1 MTTAIRLAACAA
13 LLVGVVAAEARATD
27 ASIDMERLS
36 GITKV
41 LASDEFEGRAPGTAG
56 EAKTVDY
63 LVEQFRAGGLQP
75 GGDAGGWTQAVP
87 LVRTQVP
94 KGELMSVTIAGERFP
109 LVQDT
114 DVAALTLRP
123 VDRVVVRDAPLVFV
137 GYGVSAPERGWDD
150 YKGVDLR
157 GKIAVFLINDPD
169 FEARPGEFVH
179 GRFGGRAATY
189 YARWTYKYEEAARRG
204 AVGALIVHE
213 TAGAGYGW
221 NTCIAP
227 NGEGFDIVRA
237 DPAAD
242 KLLLQSWLHRD
253 TALRLFA
260 TAGLDFEE
268 LKARARSMA
277 FQPVTL
283 KGAVFAADY
292 TVEHSRLE
300 SRNVVGVLP
309 GRRQPD
315 ETVMIAAHWDA
326 YGIGA
331 PDATG
336 DRIRRGAADD
346 ALGVAGVI
354 ELARVFAS
362 GPRPQRSLVFVAWTA
377 EERGLLGSEYY
388 AVHPLFPLANTVAN
402 FTLDVLQTAGPAR
415 DVVLVGAGQN
425 QLDAYL
431 ERAAAEQG
439 RTVTPDA
446 KPERGLAF
454 RADHFS
460 LARRGVPA
468 LLLMA
473 IGGGADLVQG
483 GREAGDRWVS
493 EFTANCYHQPCDAWR
508 ADWDLRGALQDVALV
523 QRMTGELAN
532 SKDWPEW
539 RTGSEF
545 KAVRDAARTSG
556 RRNATPWHRLE

>member
-13 LLVGVVAAEARATD
+13 LLVVVATEARARD
-27 ASIDMERLS
+27 AAISMERLS
-36 GITKV
+36 DITKV

-56 EAKTVDY
+56 ETKTIDY
-63 LVEQFRAGGLQP
+63 LIEQFRAAGLRP
-75 GGDAGGWTQAVP
+75 GGEAGSWTQAVP

-94 KGELMSVTIAGERFP
+94 KGELMSVTVGGERIP
-109 LVQDT
+109 LVQDE
-114 DVAALTLRP
+114 DIAALTLRP
-123 VDRVVVRDAPLVFV
+123 VDRVLVRDAPLVFV
-137 GYGVSAPERGWDD
+137 GYGVAAPERGWDD

-169 FEARPGEFVH
+169 FEARSGEFVD

-237 DPAAD
+237 DPARD
-242 KLLLQSWLHRD
+242 KLLLQAWLHRD
-253 TALRLFA
+253 TALQLFA
-260 TAGLDFEE
+260 KAGLDFEA
-268 LKARARSMA
+268 LKAQARTMA

-283 KGAVFAADY
+283 RGAVLAADY
-292 TVEHSRLE
+292 AVEHSRLD
-300 SRNVVGVLP
+300 SRNVIGVLP
-309 GRRQPD
+309 GRRRPD

-354 ELARVFAS
+354 ELARVFAN
-362 GPRPQRSLVFVAWTA
+362 GPRPQRSLVFAAWTA
-377 EERGLLGSEYY
+377 EERGLLGSEHY
-388 AVHPLFPLANTVAN
+388 AVHPLFALETTVAN
-402 FTLDVLQTAGPAR
+402 FALDVLQTAGPAR

-425 QLDAYL
+425 ELDAYL

-473 IGGGADLVQG
+473 IGGGADLVEG

-493 EFTANCYHQPCDAWR
+493 EFTANCYHQPCDAWH
-508 ADWDLRGALQDVALV
+508 ADWDLRGAVQDVALV
-523 QRMTGELAN
+523 ERMTRELAN

-539 RTGSEF
+539 HTGSEF
-545 KAVRDAARTSG
+545 KAVRDAARAK
-556 RRNATPWHRLE
+556 RRRSTTP